1 MEAPLT
7 RLAYLAIRSAPV
19 QRVLHLHGFEVQRVL
34 VGPLLVLLL
43 KGGRPARLL
52 TRDSKDRDPYLTLVR
67 CHQLAGEDLIGLSKC
82 SNVDVALA
90 RSRGC
95 QQGSLPL
102 CSGPNKVVAILGAL
116 WLCTR

>member
-67 CHQLAGEDLIGLSKC
+67 CHQLAGQNAPMLMLPSHGLGVVSK
-82 SNVDVALA
+82 DRYHYA
-90 RSRGC
+90 R
-95 QQGSLPL
+95 
-102 CSGPNKVVAILGAL
+102 
-116 WLCTR
+116 